1 MLITSESKYVIVRI
15 LSNLTMLVV
24 QNYSICIELYDQNKI
39 PYYSIIEN
47 DKKMQFCGL
56 SQRSQHTQQQHCF
69 LMVFFASFHN
79 QSPFPLSYD
88 TCNQICF
95 KMFIDTFKAD

>member
-15 LSNLTMLVV
+15 LSNLTMLIV

-47 DKKMQFCGL
+47 EKKWILRTVTEIPTYTAAPLLPYGIFCQL
-56 SQRSQHTQQQHCF
+56 SQSVTSSTE
-69 LMVFFASFHN
+69 L
-79 QSPFPLSYD
+79 
-88 TCNQICF
+88 
-95 KMFIDTFKAD
+95 

>member
-15 LSNLTMLVV
+15 LSSLTMLIV

-47 DKKMQFCGL
+47 DKKMQF
-56 SQRSQHTQQQHCF
+56 
-69 LMVFFASFHN
+69 
-79 QSPFPLSYD
+79 
-88 TCNQICF
+88 
-95 KMFIDTFKAD
+95 

>member
-15 LSNLTMLVV
+15 LSNLTKLIV

-47 DKKMQFCGL
+47 DKKMQF
-56 SQRSQHTQQQHCF
+56 
-69 LMVFFASFHN
+69 
-79 QSPFPLSYD
+79 
-88 TCNQICF
+88 
-95 KMFIDTFKAD
+95 